1 MLRMIAFNLTVC
13 RCQGIEAPPPLPN
26 VHVKEHVH
34 AKKGQDTKQI
44 TQQPRRFRA

>member
-44 TQQPRRFRA
+44 TQQPR